1 MSIGGSKSKS
11 KTSESGTSEY
21 TPYAPASPHLDKI
34 MADMGKYYD
43 DPDNMKFMGGYDTSN
58 YLTPYSSDE
67 SDLIARGSDLYKN
80 LDPTKFTSSDAL
92 LNSYMAGNPTSSG
105 GRALTDLTNGVTGTY
120 LDSLN
125 AGTNTT
131 AYDMMSTNSDEYLD
145 NMTSSV
151 TDRVINSVSS
161 KMGKMGRYDPN
172 SATFGQNVGQGVAN
186 EIADDLFLAGEKE
199 RGREFSSNADDIK
212 NRYNAGTTITDNVYR
227 AGKGMSDAELN
238 IAKGDPSRRN
248 MINSNYND
256 MMKNSFGFMGKDRE
270 MIDAGKQLEIARMM
284 YEQGVPM
291 EKMTDY
297 YNIIQGI
304 ATGFPTVNSS
314 GTSSSKG
321 SKFGFEMPIPLPPSD
336 SRLKKGIKFLYKM
349 ANGINIYSWEWNK
362 KAEKLGIPKMY
373 PNYNVGVIA
382 QEVAHLPNAVVQDV
396 NGYLRVNY
404 GELV

>member
-1 MSIGGSKSKS
+1 MSIGGSRSKS

-21 TPYAPASPHLDKI
+21 KPYAPASPHLDKI

-43 DPDNMKFMGGYDTSN
+43 DPDNMKFMGGYDSSN
-58 YLTPYSSDE
+58 YLTPYTSDE
-67 SDLIARGSDLYKN
+67 SDLIAKGSDLYKN

-186 EIADDLFLAGEKE
+186 EIADDLFLASEKE

-321 SKFGFEMPIPLPPSD
+321 SKFGFSMPIPMPSD

-349 ANGINIYSWEWNK
+349 ANGIKIYSWEWNK
-362 KAEKLGIPKMY
+362 KAKELGIPKMY

-396 NGYLRVNY
+396 NGYLKVNY

>member
-1 MSIGGSKSKS
+1 MSIGGSRSKS

-21 TPYAPASPHLDKI
+21 KPYAPASPHLDKI

-43 DPDNMKFMGGYDTSN
+43 DPDNMKFMGGYDSSN

-186 EIADDLFLAGEKE
+186 EIADDLFLASEKE

>member
-1 MSIGGSKSKS
+1 MSIGGSRSKS

-21 TPYAPASPHLDKI
+21 KPYAPASPHLDKI

-43 DPDNMKFMGGYDTSN
+43 DPDNMKFMGGYDSSN

-186 EIADDLFLAGEKE
+186 EIADDLFLASEKE

-248 MINSNYND
+248 TINSNYND

-321 SKFGFEMPIPLPPSD
+321 SKFGFEMPIPMPSD

-362 KAEKLGIPKMY
+362 KAKELGIPKMY

-396 NGYLRVNY
+396 NGYLKVNY